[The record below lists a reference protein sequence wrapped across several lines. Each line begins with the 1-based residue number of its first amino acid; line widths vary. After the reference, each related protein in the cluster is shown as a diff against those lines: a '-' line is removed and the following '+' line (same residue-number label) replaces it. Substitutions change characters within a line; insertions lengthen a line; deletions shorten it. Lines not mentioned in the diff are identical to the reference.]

1 MKTIYWW
8 FCFYLIM
15 AYVVYHLAGV
25 MLCYAWEV
33 FDGIGL

>member
-1 MKTIYWW
+1 MKTLYWW
-8 FCFYLIM
+8 VCFYLIM
-15 AYVVYHLAGV
+15 AYIVYHLAGV